1 MDTNALIGGALFS
14 QIYCIRGCRHMIGL
28 DIQILMLFEVIVSR
42 ELQSFDH
49 QKIITDRT
57 IIVDVQKQPDYF
69 QTE

>member
-1 MDTNALIGGALFS
+1 
-14 QIYCIRGCRHMIGL
+14 MIGL

-42 ELQSFDH
+42 ELQSLDH